1 MNQVEIVLANTGE
14 RMRVEPGTPVA
25 QLAEEYTKQRMAEE
39 GKAPWPVLGALVNNK
54 VEPLQYRIYNPK
66 TIQLLDI
73 QSRQG
78 FRMYRN
84 SLEMLLYK
92 AVRDCYPGARLS
104 IDHSL
109 QNGFYCRITPA
120 DPSVSPKWADSSPKI
135 GEQLGG
141 GVGEHPG
148 GGNSSSPVI
157 GEGDRPEGVVEG
169 YVPLP
174 PNDEVCRTV
183 REHMIA
189 LQEQDLPFVAKT
201 MLLKD
206 AIELIRNENMPKTL
220 NVLEHLR
227 QIYIEMNFL
236 GDTIHKI
243 NGKLVPSTG
252 CLTTWDFRQYGDDG
266 YMLQCADPEHPDK
279 LSLYVETP
287 KLFAIFREHYHWTEL
302 MHMSTIAD
310 YNRIVWGDGG
320 QNLVLLAEALHEKKY
335 AEIADQV
342 RQSGAK
348 MVLLAGPSSSGK
360 TTSCRRLSIQLSV
373 LGYDVNQLSL
383 DDYFLG
389 RDRTP
394 KLPNGEYD
402 FESVDAL
409 DIPMLNDHLNRLFLG
424 EEVKIPTFDFKKG
437 EPFFSGKTL
446 KLGPRSILVVE
457 GIHALNPK
465 LTAEIAE
472 ELKFKVYVSALTQ
485 ISVDDQN
492 IIHGTDNRLVR
503 RIVRDNNFRGWNAL
517 ETLRRW
523 PEVVRG
529 ERKHIFPYQENANVM
544 FNSSLLYE
552 LGVLKRYAEPL
563 LKQVPEDCEEYSS
576 ARQLLDFSELLLP
589 IDDRFIP
596 HNSIMREFLGGSAF
610 EY

>member
-1 MNQVEIVLANTGE
+1 MNHVEIVLVNTGE
-14 RMRVEPGTPVA
+14 RMTIEQGTPLST
-25 QLAEEYTKQRMAEE
+25 LAEHYVQQKTLAE
-39 GKAPWPVLGALVNNK
+39 GKAPLPVLGALVNNR
-54 VEPLQYRIYNPK
+54 VRALQYRVYNPK

-73 QSRQG
+73 STRQG
-78 FRMYRN
+78 FRLYRN
-84 SLEMLLYK
+84 ALCLMLYK
-92 AVRDCYPGARLS
+92 AVHDCYPQAQLS

-109 QNGFYCRITPA
+109 QNGFYCRITTGENPTP
-120 DPSVSPKWADSSPKI
+120 DPSRWEGK
-135 GEQLGG
+135 GEGEGTEKNAAVIPSLREGCPQG
-141 GVGEHPG
+141 GVG
-148 GGNSSSPVI
+148 NSM
-157 GEGDRPEGVVEG
+157 EEC
-169 YVPLP
+169 PLP

-183 REHMIA
+183 RERMIA
-189 LQEQDLPFVAKT
+189 LQEEDLPFVSKT

-206 AIELIRNENMPKTL
+206 AIELIRDRHMPRTL
-220 NVLEHLR
+220 NILEHLR
-227 QIYIEMNFL
+227 QLYIEMNFL
-236 GDTIHKI
+236 GDVVHKV
-243 NGKLVPSTG
+243 NGKLAPSTG
-252 CLTTWDFRQYGDDG
+252 CITTWDFRQYGDDG
-266 YMLQCADPEHPDK
+266 YMLQCADPTHPDK
-279 LSLYVETP
+279 LSLYTETP

-302 MHMSTIAD
+302 LHMSTIVD
-310 YNRIVWGDGG
+310 YNRIVYNGGG
-320 QNLVLLAEALHEKKY
+320 QDLILLAEALHEKKY

-360 TTSCRRLSIQLSV
+360 TTSCRRLSVQLNV

-409 DIPMLNDHLNRLFLG
+409 DIPMLNDHLNRLFRG
-424 EEVKIPTFDFKKG
+424 EAVQIPTFDFKKG
-437 EPFFSGKTL
+437 EPSFNGKTL
-446 KLGPRSILVVE
+446 QLGPRSILVVE

-465 LTAEIAE
+465 LTAEIDEA
-472 ELKFKVYVSALTQ
+472 LKFRVYVSALTQ
-485 ISVDDQN
+485 LSIDDQN

-503 RIVRDNNFRGWNAL
+503 RLVRDNNFRGWDAY

-529 ERKHIFPYQENANVM
+529 ERQHIFPYQENANVM
-544 FNSSLLYE
+544 FNSALLYE

-563 LKQVPEDCEEYSS
+563 LKQVPEDCEEYSI
-576 ARQLLDFSELLLP
+576 ARQLLGFSELLLP
-589 IDDRFIP
+589 IDDKFIP
-596 HNSIMREFLGGSAF
+596 YNSIMREFLGGSAF

>member
-73 QSRQG
+73 RSRQG

-92 AVRDCYPGARLS
+92 AVHDCYPGARLS

-109 QNGFYCRITPA
+109 QNGFYCRIEEYKECE
-120 DPSVSPKWADSSPKI
+120 SQECK
-135 GEQLGG
+135 EC
-141 GVGEHPG
+141 
-148 GGNSSSPVI
+148 
-157 GEGDRPEGVVEG
+157 EGVQGSAKENA
-169 YVPLP
+169 LP

-183 REHMIA
+183 RERMIA

-220 NVLEHLR
+220 YVLEHLR

-310 YNRIVWGDGG
+310 YNRIVWNDGG
-320 QNLVLLAEALHEKKY
+320 QDLVLLAEALHEKKY

-485 ISVDDQN
+485 LSIDDQN